1 MPTKHGK
8 ADKGS
13 QKWLQILV
21 NDCPKLLD
29 REICGKLK
37 SSPGKIQWL
46 SPLKCDGY
54 KEYRD
59 SEFLDRL
66 EISLSKFPRSRF
78 WPELGPK
85 WDGLGKADKGQI
97 LLVEAKSHV
106 AELRSTLG
114 AKNPISLTKIHSSL
128 NETKGYIHRSSEY
141 AVDWTTGVYQYANRL
156 AHLYLFHKLNGLDA
170 YLVLLYFLNDRE
182 MASGDTFVPATPAE
196 WESVIRYQDRIMGIR
211 QRHPLSD
218 RIIHAFID
226 VKDIEARQ

>member
-21 NDCPKLLD
+21 NDCPELLE

-37 SSPGKIQWL
+37 SSPGEFQWL

-54 KEYRD
+54 KEYKD

-66 EISLSKFPRSRF
+66 EISLSKFPLDKF
-78 WPELGPK
+78 WPKKGPH
-85 WDGLGKADKGQI
+85 WDGLGKTDNGQI
-97 LLVEAKSHV
+97 LLIEAKSHV
-106 AELRSTLG
+106 DELISTTG
-114 AKNPISLTKIHSSL
+114 ASNISLEQICRSL
-128 NETKGYIHRSSEY
+128 IETKRHIHRVSEK
-141 AVDWTTGVYQYANRL
+141 AVDWHIGVYQYANRL
-156 AHLYLFHKLNGLDA
+156 AHLYLLRVLNRLDA
-170 YLVLLYFLNDRE
+170 YLVLLCFLNDRE
-182 MASGDTFVPATPAE
+182 MASGDTFAPATPAE
-196 WESVIRYQDRIMGIR
+196 WEAVIKYQERLMGIR